1 MRIPL
6 LILVALLTMGHVGSP
21 NVFFQGDAGPYPV
34 RIVVRPP
41 DVVPGAAE
49 VSVRVAAPGVRKV
62 TVRPARWDAGLEGA
76 PPPDEA
82 KPVSQG
88 LYAAEV
94 WLLTMSSYALEV
106 EVSGAAGSGR
116 VTIPVSAAPTKRLGM
131 PRAAGAL
138 LASLVFLLF
147 VGGVQLA
154 GAAVRE
160 GTLAPGEAPDAARR
174 NRGRIAAVATG
185 LIAILALAA
194 GQRWWSRVD
203 AEHQGRLYSPFTL
216 SAKAAAAGP
225 QRYLSLKLDDPRW
238 QERGIPLVPDHGKL
252 MHLFLLREGGHEVFA
267 HVHPTLV
274 DSGDQ
279 AFEAA
284 LPELPPGGYRL
295 YADVTEE
302 TGFAHTLVGRV
313 DVPPASG
320 APGEPGIAPDPDDS
334 WHPSGGRLRMVRHGH
349 PGPLVAGRETTLR
362 FDLLDPSGRPAPLEP
377 YMGMWGHLVLARD
390 DGRVFV
396 HLHPTGSISMAAQ
409 QLFEQRWGSSDPH
422 AGHAAHAAPSD
433 ALAFPYEF
441 PEPGLYRLWVQA
453 RSGGDVVTGAFD
465 VSVR

>member
-1 MRIPL
+1 MI
-6 LILVALLTMGHVGSP
+6 LIALVTMGHVGSP

-49 VSVRVAAPGVRKV
+49 VSVRVEAPGVRKV

-82 KPVSQG
+82 KRVSG
-88 LYAAEV
+88 DLYAAEV

-116 VTIPVSAAPTKRLGM
+116 VSVPVSAAPTKRLGM

-160 GTLAPGEAPDAARR
+160 GTLAPGETPDAARR
-174 NRGRIAAVATG
+174 NRGRTAAIATG
-185 LIAILALAA
+185 LIAILVLAA

-216 SAKAAAAGP
+216 SARAATAGP

-238 QERGIPLVPDHGKL
+238 TERGIPLVPDHGKL
-252 MHLFLLREGGHEVFA
+252 MHLFLLREGGYGAFA
-267 HVHPTLV
+267 HLHPVEIDPGEQTY
-274 DSGDQ
+274 
-279 AFEAA
+279 EAA
-284 LPELPPGGYRL
+284 LPDLPPGGYRL

-313 DVPPASG
+313 DVPSASSS
-320 APGEPGIAPDPDDS
+320 PGEPEIAPDPDDS
-334 WHPSGGRLRMVRHGH
+334 WHPSGSGLRMVRRD
-349 PGPLVAGRETTLR
+349 PEPLAAGRETTLR
-362 FDLLDPSGRPAPLEP
+362 FELLDASGRPAPLEP
-377 YMGMWGHLVLARD
+377 YMGMWGHVVLARD
-390 DGRVFV
+390 DGKVFV

-409 QLFEQRWGSSDPH
+409 QLFERRWGSADPH
-422 AGHAAHAAPSD
+422 AGHGAHSAPAD
-433 ALAFPYEF
+433 ALSFPYAF
-441 PEPGLYRLWVQA
+441 PEPGLYRIWVQA
-453 RSGGDVVTGAFD
+453 RSGGGVSTGVFD
-465 VSVR
+465 VRVR